1 MLEERKVQKAKI
13 TLMRDPKFALW
24 SGILMVGR
32 TSVSDNIPTACT
44 NGRDE
49 QYGRKFVAELK
60 EAELNFVVLHENLH
74 KAFRH
79 LTTWKKLHD
88 EDHSLANQACDYVI
102 NLKLKD
108 LDREEKIIAMPRYKD
123 GELKG
128 KPMGLVDERF
138 RGLNAKQVFDILKE
152 EEEESGSGDDE
163 GEGNP
168 CDDGDPSDQ
177 EGGSNKSKGKGKSKS
192 KGFDDHDW
200 DGAKE
205 MTETEKKDLE
215 REIDQAIRQGVM
227 AHQKIAGTGGG
238 DLDRDLLDLLEPKVD
253 WREMLR
259 EFVKST
265 CSAKDTSSWRKV
277 NRRFLSTGVYMPSLI
292 GEKVGHLVIGVD
304 TSGSVGQE
312 ELSGFLTEVRAI
324 AEEVRPSQVDL
335 IYWDSR
341 VASHEEYTEHMVGDI
356 INSTK
361 PRGGGGTS
369 PSCVQAYLKEKMIVP
384 ECVIM
389 LTDGYVDNWGNDWTA
404 PVLWTIVG
412 GNDCVAS
419 NGKTIYVK
427 D

>member
-13 TLMRDPKFALW
+13 TLMRDPRFALW

-32 TSVSDNIPTACT
+32 TSVVDNIPTACT
-44 NGRDE
+44 NGRE
-49 QYGRKFVAELK
+49 EKYGRKFVAMLK
-60 EAELNFVVLHENLH
+60 ETELNFVVLHENLH
-74 KAFRH
+74 KAYRH
-79 LTTWKKLHD
+79 LTTWRKLHD
-88 EDHSLANQACDYVI
+88 ENHRLANAACDYVI

-108 LDREEKIIAMPRYKD
+108 LDPSERIIAMPRWAD
-123 GELKG
+123 GILKG
-128 KPMGLVDERF
+128 KPMGLIDEKY
-138 RGLNAKQVFDILKE
+138 RGLNAKQVFDLLKQE
-152 EEEESGSGDDE
+152 QKDKGD
-163 GEGNP
+163 GNP

-177 EGGSNKSKGKGKSKS
+177 EGGNSRGQGQGEGE
-192 KGFDDHDW
+192 GFDDHDW

-205 MTETEKKDLE
+205 MTEEEKKVLE

-259 EFVKST
+259 DFVKAT
-265 CSAKDTSSWRKV
+265 CSAKDTSSWRRV
-277 NRRFLSTGVYMPSLI
+277 NRRFLSMGTYMPSLI
-292 GEKVGHLVIGVD
+292 GEKVGHLVVAVD

-312 ELSGFLTEVRAI
+312 ELSGFLTEVRGI
-324 AEEVRPSQVDL
+324 AEEVKPSQVDL

-341 VASHEEYTEHMVGDI
+341 VAAHEEYTESDVSNI

-369 PSCVQAYLKEKMIVP
+369 PSCVSEYLKEKRIEP
-384 ECVIM
+384 ECIIV
-389 LTDGYVDNWGNDWTA
+389 LTDGYVGNDWGRDWTA
-404 PVLWTIVG
+404 PVLWAIVG
-412 GNDCVAS
+412 GNDCVAD
-419 NGKTIYVK
+419 NGKTILVK

>member
-13 TLMRDPKFALW
+13 TLMRDPRFALW

-32 TSVSDNIPTACT
+32 TSVVDNMPSACT

-49 QYGRKFVAELK
+49 KYGRKFVAELK
-60 EAELNFVVLHENLH
+60 ESELNFVVLHENLH

-88 EDHSLANQACDYVI
+88 ENHQLANQACDYVI

-108 LDREEKIIAMPRYKD
+108 IDPSEKTITMPRFKD
-123 GELKG
+123 GMMKG
-128 KPMGLVDERF
+128 KPMGMIDERF
-138 RGLNAKQVFDILKE
+138 RGMNAKQVFDILKQE
-152 EEEESGSGDDE
+152 DKDKCSGEGDDE
-163 GEGNP
+163 GEGA
-168 CDDGDPSDQ
+168 GQGSGGTGTR
-177 EGGSNKSKGKGKSKS
+177 EGE
-192 KGFDDHDW
+192 GFDDHDW

-205 MTETEKKDLE
+205 MTEAEKKDLE

-227 AHQKIAGTGGG
+227 AHQKIAGTGAG
-238 DLDRDLLDLLEPKVD
+238 DIDRDLLDLLEPKVD

-265 CSAKDTSSWRKV
+265 CHAKDASSWRRV
-277 NRRFLSTGVYMPSLI
+277 NRRFLSTGTYMPSLI
-292 GEKVGHLVIGVD
+292 GEKVGHLVVAVD

-312 ELSGFLTEVRAI
+312 ELSGFLTEVKGI
-324 AEEVRPSQVDL
+324 AEEVKPSQVDL

-341 VASHEEYTEHMVGDI
+341 VAAHEEYTENMVGDI

-369 PSCVQAYLKEKMIVP
+369 PSCVSEYLKEKMIKP
-384 ECVIM
+384 ECIIV
-389 LTDGYVDNWGNDWTA
+389 LTDGYVGGDWGRDWTA

-412 GNDCVAS
+412 GYDDCVAD
-419 NGKTIYVK
+419 NGKTIHIK

>member
-1 MLEERKVQKAKI
+1 MLEERRVQKAKI

-32 TSVSDNIPTACT
+32 TSVVDNMPSACT

-49 QYGRKFVAELK
+49 KYGRKFVASLK
-60 EAELNFVVLHENLH
+60 EPELNFVVLHENLH

-88 EDHSLANQACDYVI
+88 ENHQLANQACDYVI

-108 LDREEKIIAMPRYKD
+108 IDPSERTIAMPRFQD
-123 GELKG
+123 GEMKG
-128 KPMGLVDERF
+128 KPMGLMDERF
-138 RGLNAKQVFDILKE
+138 RGMNATPVFDILKQE
-152 EEEESGSGDDE
+152 QKDKCSGEGDDE
-163 GEGNP
+163 GEGA
-168 CDDGDPSDQ
+168 GQGS
-177 EGGSNKSKGKGKSKS
+177 GGNGTRQGE
-192 KGFDDHDW
+192 GFDDHDW

-205 MTETEKKDLE
+205 MTEAEKKDLE

-227 AHQKIAGTGGG
+227 AHQKIAGTGAGE
-238 DLDRDLLDLLEPKVD
+238 LDRDLLDLLEPKVN

-265 CSAKDTSSWRKV
+265 CHAKDTSSWRKV
-277 NRRFLSTGVYMPSLI
+277 NRRFLSTGTYMPSLI
-292 GEKVGHLVIGVD
+292 GEKVGHMVIAVD

-312 ELSGFLTEVRAI
+312 ELSGFLTEVKGI
-324 AEEVRPSQVDL
+324 AEEVKPSQVDL

-341 VASHEEYTEHMVGDI
+341 VAAHEEYTETMVSDI

-369 PSCVQAYLKEKMIVP
+369 PSCVSEYLKEKAIVP

-389 LTDGYVDNWGNDWTA
+389 LTDGYVGSDWGRDWTA
-404 PVLWTIVG
+404 PVLWAIVG
-412 GNDCVAS
+412 GNDCVAD
-419 NGKTIYVK
+419 NGKTILVK

>member
-13 TLMRDPKFALW
+13 TLMRDPRFALW

-32 TSVSDNIPTACT
+32 TSVVDNIPTACT

-49 QYGRKFVAELK
+49 KYGRKFVASLK
-60 EAELNFVVLHENLH
+60 EPELNFVVLHENLH
-74 KAFRH
+74 KAYRH

-88 EDHSLANQACDYVI
+88 ENHRLANAACDYVI

-108 LDREEKIIAMPRYKD
+108 LDPSERTISMPRWAD

-128 KPMGLVDERF
+128 KPMGLVDEKY
-138 RGLNAKQVFDILKE
+138 RGLNAKQVFDLLKDE
-152 EEEESGSGDDE
+152 QKGGGGGGGEE
-163 GEGNP
+163 GEG
-168 CDDGDPSDQ
+168 
-177 EGGSNKSKGKGKSKS
+177 GGGTSQGQGQGE
-192 KGFDDHDW
+192 GFDDHDW

-205 MTETEKKDLE
+205 MTEEEKKVLE

-238 DLDRDLLDLLEPKVD
+238 DLDRDLLELLEPKVD

-292 GEKVGHLVIGVD
+292 GEKVGHMVIAVD

-312 ELSGFLTEVRAI
+312 ELSGFLTEVKGI
-324 AEEVRPSQVDL
+324 AEEVKPSQVDL

-341 VASHEEYTEHMVGDI
+341 VAGHEEYTENDVSNI

-369 PSCVQAYLKEKMIVP
+369 PSCVSEYLKEKRIVP

-389 LTDGYVDNWGNDWTA
+389 LTDGYVGSDWGRDWTA
-404 PVLWTIVG
+404 PVLWAIVG
-412 GNDCVAS
+412 GNDCVAD
-419 NGKTIYVK
+419 NGKTILVK

>member
-1 MLEERKVQKAKI
+1 M
-13 TLMRDPKFALW
+13 
-24 SGILMVGR
+24 
-32 TSVSDNIPTACT
+32 
-44 NGRDE
+44 
-49 QYGRKFVAELK
+49 LK
-60 EAELNFVVLHENLH
+60 EPELNFVVLHENLH
-74 KAFRH
+74 KAYRH

-88 EDHSLANQACDYVI
+88 ENHRLANAACDYVI

-108 LDREEKIIAMPRYKD
+108 LDPSERVIAMPRWAD

-128 KPMGLVDERF
+128 KPMGLVDEKY
-138 RGLNAKQVFDILKE
+138 RGLNAKQVFDLLKDE
-152 EEEESGSGDDE
+152 QKGGGGGSGDDE
-163 GEGNP
+163 G
-168 CDDGDPSDQ
+168 DGS
-177 EGGSNKSKGKGKSKS
+177 GKGSGGTGTS
-192 KGFDDHDW
+192 QGQSQGEGFDDHDW

-205 MTETEKKDLE
+205 MTEEEKKVLE

-238 DLDRDLLDLLEPKVD
+238 DLDRDLLELLEPKVD

-277 NRRFLSTGVYMPSLI
+277 NRRFLSMGTYMPSLI
-292 GEKVGHLVIGVD
+292 GEKVGHMVIAVD

-312 ELSGFLTEVRAI
+312 ELSGFLTEVKGI
-324 AEEVRPSQVDL
+324 AEEVKPSQVDL

-341 VASHEEYTEHMVGDI
+341 VAAHEEYSEGMVGDI

-361 PRGGGGTS
+361 PRGGGGTTHS
-369 PSCVQAYLKEKMIVP
+369 SVSQKLKENKIVP

-389 LTDGYVDNWGNDWTA
+389 LTDGYVGSDWGHDWTA
-404 PVLWTIVG
+404 PVLWAIVG
-412 GNDCVAS
+412 GNDCVAD
-419 NGKTIYVK
+419 NGKTILVK

>member
-13 TLMRDPKFALW
+13 TLMRDPRFALW

-32 TSVSDNIPTACT
+32 TSVVDNIPTACT

-49 QYGRKFVAELK
+49 KYGRKFVAGLK
-60 EAELNFVVLHENLH
+60 EPELNFVVLHENLH
-74 KAFRH
+74 KAYRH
-79 LTTWKKLHD
+79 LITWKKLHD
-88 EDHSLANQACDYVI
+88 ENHRLANAACDYVI

-108 LDREEKIIAMPRYKD
+108 LDPSERVIAMPRWAD

-128 KPMGLVDERF
+128 KPMGLIDEKY
-138 RGLNAKQVFDILKE
+138 RGLNAKQVFDLLKE
-152 EEEESGSGDDE
+152 EQKGGGGGSGDDE
-163 GEGNP
+163 G
-168 CDDGDPSDQ
+168 DGS
-177 EGGSNKSKGKGKSKS
+177 GKGSGGTGTS
-192 KGFDDHDW
+192 QGQGNGEGFDDHDW

-205 MTETEKKDLE
+205 MTEEEKKVLE

-227 AHQKIAGTGGG
+227 AHQKIAGTGAG
-238 DLDRDLLDLLEPKVD
+238 DLDRDLLELLEPKVD

-292 GEKVGHLVIGVD
+292 GEKVGHLVLAVD

-312 ELSGFLTEVRAI
+312 ELSGFLTEVRGI
-324 AEEVRPSQVDL
+324 AEEVKPSQVDL

-341 VASHEEYTEHMVGDI
+341 VAAHEEYTEGMVGDI

-369 PSCVQAYLKEKMIVP
+369 PSCVSEYLKEKAIKP
-384 ECVIM
+384 ECVIV
-389 LTDGYVDNWGNDWTA
+389 LTDGYVGNDWGHDWTA
-404 PVLWTIVG
+404 PVLWAIVG
-412 GNDCVAS
+412 GDKDCVAG
-419 NGKTIYVK
+419 NGKTIHVK

>member
-13 TLMRDPKFALW
+13 TLMRDPRFALW

-32 TSVSDNIPTACT
+32 TSVVDNIPTACT

-49 QYGRKFVAELK
+49 KYGRKFVAGLK
-60 EAELNFVVLHENLH
+60 EPELNFVVLHENLH
-74 KAFRH
+74 KAYRH

-88 EDHSLANQACDYVI
+88 ENHRLANAACDYVI

-108 LDREEKIIAMPRYKD
+108 LDPSERTIAMPRWAD

-128 KPMGLVDERF
+128 KPMGLVDEKY
-138 RGLNAKQVFDILKE
+138 RGLNAKQVFDLLKDE
-152 EEEESGSGDDE
+152 QKGKGDGEGDGESE
-163 GEGNP
+163 GEG
-168 CDDGDPSDQ
+168 S
-177 EGGSNKSKGKGKSKS
+177 EGSGTGQGAGQ
-192 KGFDDHDW
+192 GFDDHDW

-205 MTETEKKDLE
+205 MTEEEKKVLE

-227 AHQKIAGTGGG
+227 AHQKIAGTGAG
-238 DLDRDLLDLLEPKVD
+238 DLDRDLLELLEPKVD

-265 CSAKDTSSWRKV
+265 CSAKDTSSWRRV

-292 GEKVGHLVIGVD
+292 GEKVGHMVIAVD

-312 ELSGFLTEVRAI
+312 ELSGFLTEVKGI
-324 AEEVRPSQVDL
+324 AEEVKPSQVDL

-341 VASHEEYTEHMVGDI
+341 VAGHEEYSENDVSNI

-361 PRGGGGTS
+361 PKGGGGTS
-369 PSCVQAYLKEKMIVP
+369 PSCVSEYLKEKRIVP

-389 LTDGYVDNWGNDWTA
+389 LTDGYVGSDWGRDWTA
-404 PVLWTIVG
+404 PVLWAIVG
-412 GNDCVAS
+412 GNDCVAD
-419 NGKTIYVK
+419 NGKTILVK

>member
-13 TLMRDPKFALW
+13 TLMRDPRFALW

-32 TSVSDNIPTACT
+32 TSVVDNMPTACT

-49 QYGRKFVAELK
+49 KYGRKFVAELK
-60 EAELNFVVLHENLH
+60 ESELNFVVLHENLH

-88 EDHSLANQACDYVI
+88 ENHRLANAACDYVI

-108 LDREEKIIAMPRYKD
+108 IDPSERTIAMPRFKD
-123 GELKG
+123 GKHKG
-128 KPMGLVDERF
+128 QPMGLVDEKY
-138 RGLNAKQVFDILKE
+138 RGLNAKQVFDILKQE
-152 EEEESGSGDDE
+152 QQSNGSGK
-163 GEGNP
+163 GEG
-168 CDDGDPSDQ
+168 DGEDSDG
-177 EGGSNKSKGKGKSKS
+177 EGDADGE
-192 KGFDDHDW
+192 GFDEHDW
-200 DGAKE
+200 DGARE
-205 MTETEKKDLE
+205 MTDGEKKELE

-227 AHQKIAGTGGG
+227 AHQKIAGTGAG

-265 CSAKDTSSWRKV
+265 CHAKDTSSWRRV
-277 NRRFLSTGVYMPSLI
+277 NRRFLSTGTYMPSLI
-292 GEKVGHLVIGVD
+292 GEKVGHMVIAVD

-312 ELSGFLTEVRAI
+312 ELSGFLTEVKGI
-324 AEEVRPSQVDL
+324 AEEVKPSQVDL

-341 VASHEEYTEHMVGDI
+341 VASHEEYAENDVSNI

-369 PSCVQAYLKEKMIVP
+369 PSCVSQYLKEKRIVP

-389 LTDGYVDNWGNDWTA
+389 LTDGYVGSDWGHDWTA
-404 PVLWTIVG
+404 PVLWAIVG
-412 GNDCVAS
+412 GNDCVAD
-419 NGKTIYVK
+419 NGKTILVK

>member
-13 TLMRDPKFALW
+13 PLMRDPRFALW

-32 TSVSDNIPTACT
+32 TSVVDNIPTACT

-49 QYGRKFVAELK
+49 RYGRKFVATLK
-60 EAELNFVVLHENLH
+60 EPELNFVVLHENLH
-74 KAFRH
+74 KAYRH

-88 EDHSLANQACDYVI
+88 ESHSLANAACDYVI

-108 LDREEKIIAMPRYKD
+108 LDPSERTIAMPKWAD

-138 RGLNAKQVFDILKE
+138 RGMNAKQVFDLLKDE
-152 EEEESGSGDDE
+152 QKSGGSGK
-163 GEGNP
+163 GEG
-168 CDDGDPSDQ
+168 G
-177 EGGSNKSKGKGKSKS
+177 E
-192 KGFDDHDW
+192 GFDYHEW

-205 MTETEKKDLE
+205 MTEEEKKVLE

-227 AHQKIAGTGGG
+227 AHQKIAGTGAGE
-238 DLDRDLLDLLEPKVD
+238 LDRDLLDLLEPKVD

-265 CSAKDTSSWRKV
+265 CHAKDTSSWRRV
-277 NRRFLSTGVYMPSLI
+277 NRRFLSMGTYMPSLI
-292 GEKVGHLVIGVD
+292 GEKVGHLVVAVD

-312 ELSGFLTEVRAI
+312 ELSGFLTEVRGI
-324 AEEVRPSQVDL
+324 AEEVKPSQVDL
-335 IYWDSR
+335 IYWDSH
-341 VASHEEYTEHMVGDI
+341 VAAHEEYTEGMVGDI

-369 PSCVQAYLKEKMIVP
+369 PSCVSEYLKEKRIEP
-384 ECVIM
+384 ECIIV
-389 LTDGYVDNWGNDWTA
+389 LTDGYVGNDWGSDWTA
-404 PVLWTIVG
+404 PVLWAIVG
-412 GNDCVAS
+412 GNDCVAD
-419 NGKTIYVK
+419 NGKTIHVK

>member
-13 TLMRDPKFALW
+13 TLMRDPRFALW

-32 TSVSDNIPTACT
+32 TSVVDNIPTACT

-49 QYGRKFVAELK
+49 KYGRKFVAGLK
-60 EAELNFVVLHENLH
+60 EPELNFVVLHENLH
-74 KAFRH
+74 KAYRH

-88 EDHSLANQACDYVI
+88 ENHRLANAACDYVI

-108 LDREEKIIAMPRYKD
+108 LDPSERVIAMPRWAD

-128 KPMGLVDERF
+128 KPMGLIDEKY
-138 RGLNAKQVFDILKE
+138 RGLNAKQVFDLLKDE
-152 EEEESGSGDDE
+152 QKSGGSGKGE
-163 GEGNP
+163 GEG
-168 CDDGDPSDQ
+168 DGSGEG
-177 EGGSNKSKGKGKSKS
+177 EGGTGTSQGQGQGE
-192 KGFDDHDW
+192 GFDDHDW

-205 MTETEKKDLE
+205 MTEEEKKVLE

-227 AHQKIAGTGGG
+227 AHQKIAGTGAG
-238 DLDRDLLDLLEPKVD
+238 DLDRDLLELLEPKVD

-292 GEKVGHLVIGVD
+292 GEKVGHMVIAVD

-312 ELSGFLTEVRAI
+312 ELSGFLTEVKGI
-324 AEEVRPSQVDL
+324 AEEVKPSQVDL

-341 VASHEEYTEHMVGDI
+341 VAAHEEYTENDVSNI

-369 PSCVQAYLKEKMIVP
+369 PSCVSEYLKEKRIVP

-389 LTDGYVDNWGNDWTA
+389 LTDGHVGSDWGRDWTA
-404 PVLWTIVG
+404 PVLWAIVG
-412 GNDCVAS
+412 GNDCVAD
-419 NGKTIYVK
+419 NGKTILVK

>member
-13 TLMRDPKFALW
+13 TLMRDPRFALW

-32 TSVSDNIPTACT
+32 TSVVDNMPTACT

-49 QYGRKFVAELK
+49 KYGRKFVAELK
-60 EAELNFVVLHENLH
+60 EPELNFVVLHENLH

-88 EDHSLANQACDYVI
+88 ENHRLANAACDYVI

-108 LDREEKIIAMPRYKD
+108 IDPTERTIAMPRFKD
-123 GELKG
+123 GKHKG
-128 KPMGLVDERF
+128 QPMGLVDEKY
-138 RGLNAKQVFDILKE
+138 RGLNAKQVFDLLKQE
-152 EEEESGSGDDE
+152 QQSNGSGEGSGD
-163 GEGNP
+163 GEGS
-168 CDDGDPSDQ
+168 DG
-177 EGGSNKSKGKGKSKS
+177 EGDADGE
-192 KGFDDHDW
+192 GFDEHDW
-200 DGAKE
+200 DGARE
-205 MTETEKKDLE
+205 MTDGEKKELE

-227 AHQKIAGTGGG
+227 AHQKIAGTGAG

-265 CSAKDTSSWRKV
+265 CHAKDTSSWRRV
-277 NRRFLSTGVYMPSLI
+277 NRRFLSTGTYMPSLI

-312 ELSGFLTEVRAI
+312 ELSGFLTEVKGI
-324 AEEVRPSQVDL
+324 AEEVKPSQVDL

-341 VASHEEYTEHMVGDI
+341 VAGHEEYTENMIGDI

-369 PSCVQAYLKEKMIVP
+369 PSCVSEYLKDKRIAP
-384 ECVIM
+384 ECIIM
-389 LTDGYVDNWGNDWTA
+389 LTDGYVGSDWGRDWTA
-404 PVLWTIVG
+404 PVLWAIVG
-412 GNDCVAS
+412 GNDCVAD
-419 NGKTIYVK
+419 NGKTILVK

>member
-13 TLMRDPKFALW
+13 TLMRDPRFALW

-32 TSVSDNIPTACT
+32 TSVVDNIPTACT

-49 QYGRKFVAELK
+49 KYGRKFVAGLK
-60 EAELNFVVLHENLH
+60 EPELNFVVLHENLH
-74 KAFRH
+74 KAYRH

-88 EDHSLANQACDYVI
+88 ENHRLANAACDYVI

-108 LDREEKIIAMPRYKD
+108 LDPSERVIAMPRWAD

-128 KPMGLVDERF
+128 KPMGLIDEKY
-138 RGLNAKQVFDILKE
+138 RGLNAKQVFDLLKDE
-152 EEEESGSGDDE
+152 QKGGGSGGGEE
-163 GEGNP
+163 GEG
-168 CDDGDPSDQ
+168 
-177 EGGSNKSKGKGKSKS
+177 GGGTSQGQGQGE
-192 KGFDDHDW
+192 GFDDHDW

-205 MTETEKKDLE
+205 MTEEEKKVLE

-227 AHQKIAGTGGG
+227 AHQKIAGTGAG
-238 DLDRDLLDLLEPKVD
+238 DLDRDLLELLEPKVD

-292 GEKVGHLVIGVD
+292 GEKVGHLVLAVD

-312 ELSGFLTEVRAI
+312 ELSGFLTEVRGI
-324 AEEVRPSQVDL
+324 AEEVKPSQVDL

-341 VASHEEYTEHMVGDI
+341 VAAHEEYTESMVGDI

-369 PSCVQAYLKEKMIVP
+369 PSCVSEYLKEKRIVP
-384 ECVIM
+384 ECVIV
-389 LTDGYVDNWGNDWTA
+389 LTDGYVGNDWGHDWTA
-404 PVLWTIVG
+404 PVMWAILG
-412 GNDCVAS
+412 GDKDCVAG
-419 NGKTIYVK
+419 NGKTIHVK